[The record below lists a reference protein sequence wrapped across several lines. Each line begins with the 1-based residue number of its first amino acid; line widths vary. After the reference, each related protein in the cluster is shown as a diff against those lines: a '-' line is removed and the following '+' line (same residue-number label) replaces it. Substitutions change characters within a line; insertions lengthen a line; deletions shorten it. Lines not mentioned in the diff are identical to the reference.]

1 MHKAIFAVITLAV
14 LAGPAGSAPTE
25 LSVDTM
31 QAIEDLNKSLASNI
45 ALRDTRGSTSDAKEL
60 DTLFA
65 EVDSSQR
72 RARTRSR
79 CPRRRARCRRRA
91 LALQIVRLVE
101 ARDFAAATDAATDL
115 ARTCKTCHNFYKK
128 E

>member
-1 MHKAIFAVITLAV
+1 MYKAVFTVMALAV
-14 LAGPAGSAPTE
+14 LAGPAGSTPPE

-31 QAIEDLNKSLASNI
+31 QAIEDLNKSLASHI
-45 ALRDTRGSTSDAKEL
+45 ALRDAMGGTSDAKEL

-65 EVDSSQR
+65 EVEAHFV
-72 RARTRSR
+72 ARGDAENAVLLSKKTRT
-79 CPRRRARCRRRA
+79 
-91 LALQIVRLVE
+91 LALQIVRFIE
-101 ARDFAAATDAATDL
+101 AKDFGAATDAATDL

>member
-1 MHKAIFAVITLAV
+1 MYKAVFTMMALAA
-14 LAGPAGSAPTE
+14 LAGAAGSAPSD

-45 ALRDTRGSTSDAKEL
+45 ALRDAKGGTSDAKEL

-65 EVDSSQR
+65 EVEAHFV
-72 RARTRSR
+72 ARGDAENAVALSKKTRT
-79 CPRRRARCRRRA
+79 
-91 LALQIVRLVE
+91 LAVQIVRFIE
-101 ARDFAAATDAATDL
+101 AKDFGAATDAATDL

>member
-1 MHKAIFAVITLAV
+1 MYKTAFTAMIIAV
-14 LAGPAGSAPTE
+14 LAGPAGSAAPE

-45 ALRDTRGSTSDAKEL
+45 ALRDAKGGTSDAKEL

-65 EVDSSQR
+65 EVEAHFV
-72 RARTRSR
+72 ARGDAENAVTLSKKTRT
-79 CPRRRARCRRRA
+79 
-91 LALQIVRLVE
+91 LALQIVSFIE
-101 ARDFAAATDAATDL
+101 AKDFSAATDAATDL

>member
-1 MHKAIFAVITLAV
+1 MYKAVFTMMTLAV
-14 LAGPAGSAPTE
+14 LAGAAGSAPSE

-31 QAIEDLNKSLASNI
+31 QAIEDLNKSLASHI
-45 ALRDTRGSTSDAKEL
+45 ALRDARGSTSDAKEL

-65 EVDSSQR
+65 DVEAHFV
-72 RARTRSR
+72 ARGDAENAVSLSRKTRT
-79 CPRRRARCRRRA
+79 

-101 ARDFAAATDAATDL
+101 AKDFGAATDAATDL